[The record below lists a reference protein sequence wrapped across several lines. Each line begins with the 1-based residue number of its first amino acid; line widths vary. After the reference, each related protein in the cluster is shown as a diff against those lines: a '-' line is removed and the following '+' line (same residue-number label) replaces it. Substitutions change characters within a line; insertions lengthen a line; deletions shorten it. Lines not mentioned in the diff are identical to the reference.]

1 MPTLPFKT
9 ISVNGVTYEVSKAV
23 VTFANLTFVSQSAG
37 VLKFTSDLAFDN
49 ALIDFKAG
57 KSLMVHTDY
66 LSMFGDVQITESLDG
81 TKLQGVGN
89 LAGQLVGYNFY
100 PYYDEQTQQYDYS
113 IWMCSRNY
121 YDNTNSTVG
130 SVTVTPD
137 LATGTKIAT
146 IDVDG
151 TSTDLY
157 APAGG
162 GSTKRKIY
170 VDMASMSQFFVSP
183 GTTISDSDIR
193 GITGDYSS
201 FATLKS
207 DLQSGVD
214 VDIYIR
220 EQSTN
225 VVRAPLSI
233 GGPYPNGEVASF
245 VCTNATNYFGYTI
258 EQNWGSNFLKI
269 KRVAIQ

>member
-81 TKLQGVGN
+81 TKLQGVGY
-89 LAGQLVGYNFY
+89 APGQLVGYQFY

-121 YDNTNSTVG
+121 YDNTSATVG
-130 SVTVTPD
+130 SVTVTPVIS
-137 LATGTKIAT
+137 TGTKIAEV
-146 IDVDG
+146 DVDG
-151 TSTDLY
+151 VTTDLY

-162 GSTKRKIY
+162 GGGSAK
-170 VDMASMSQFFVSP
+170 VLEFSCMNWNSGGDP
-183 GTTISDSDIR
+183 GARSFYCA
-193 GITGDYSS
+193 DYSS
-201 FATLKS
+201 WAQFLAGIRAGDAVFIKILDFNSQQELAFMRLDNIVTLGSYSKVFFTAYSGMSSQTYQYKLEQGYGS
-207 DLQSGVD
+207 DWAVLS
-214 VDIYIR
+214 
-220 EQSTN
+220 N
-225 VVRAPLSI
+225 V
-233 GGPYPNGEVASF
+233 
-245 VCTNATNYFGYTI
+245 
-258 EQNWGSNFLKI
+258 
-269 KRVAIQ
+269 

>member
-89 LAGQLVGYNFY
+89 LSGQLVGYNFY
-100 PYYDEQTQQYDYS
+100 PYFDEQTQQYDYS
-113 IWMCSRNY
+113 IWMCAREY
-121 YDNTNSTVG
+121 YTSGGVG
-130 SVTVTPD
+130 SVSVTPV
-137 LATGTKIAT
+137 LTTGTKIAT

-151 TSTDLY
+151 TTTDLY

-162 GSTKRKIY
+162 GGGSAK
-170 VDMASMSQFFVSP
+170 VLEFSCMNWNAGGDP
-183 GTTISDSDIR
+183 GARSFYCA
-193 GITGDYSS
+193 DYSS
-201 FATLKS
+201 WAQFIAGIKAGDAVFIKILDFNSQQELAYIRLDNIVTLGSVSKVFFTAYSGMSSQTYQYKLEQSYGSDFATLS
-207 DLQSGVD
+207 
-214 VDIYIR
+214 
-220 EQSTN
+220 N
-225 VVRAPLSI
+225 V
-233 GGPYPNGEVASF
+233 
-245 VCTNATNYFGYTI
+245 
-258 EQNWGSNFLKI
+258 
-269 KRVAIQ
+269 

>member
-23 VTFANLTFVSQSAG
+23 VTFANLAFVSQSDG

-89 LAGQLVGYNFY
+89 LSGQLVGYTFY
-100 PYYDEQTQQYDYS
+100 PYFDEQTQQYDYS
-113 IWMCSRNY
+113 IWMCAREY
-121 YDNTNSTVG
+121 YTSGGGGN
-130 SVTVTPD
+130 VTVTPV
-137 LATGTKIAT
+137 LTTGTKIAT

-151 TSTDLY
+151 EDTDLY

-162 GSTKRKIY
+162 GGGSVKELEAY
-170 VDMASMSQFFVSP
+170 CSNWNSGSDP
-183 GTTISDSDIR
+183 GARDYQSS
-193 GITGDYSS
+193 DYSS
-201 FATLKS
+201 WAGLIAGIKAGDTVYLKVLDFDS
-207 DLQSGVD
+207 HNELA
-214 VDIYIR
+214 YIR
-220 EQSTN
+220 LDN
-225 VVRAPLSI
+225 VVTAWGVSKIYFTAYSGTGPTTYIYYLSEDQ
-233 GGPYPNGEVASF
+233 GGSWVKL
-245 VCTNATNYFGYTI
+245 
-258 EQNWGSNFLKI
+258 LK
-269 KRVAIQ
+269 A